1 MDTTLT
7 RVLGITNPFTQAQ
20 VQEGILA
27 WPTDLDV
34 CRKRQAVFTSM
45 KKRVDK
51 YTTLNTER
59 TLKEIEESAV
69 SLEPFLREPTPIE
82 TEGYSQVLFQG
93 TPWSAINYIP
103 FTLVILSMYKSYIV
117 PAVSLL
123 LPLLTWILPYILLR
137 VMYNVPIEF
146 SEYTSLL
153 WKMWNG
159 QRIPTT
165 PEELLNPLPDPPVD
179 AGTRIKQ
186 LVQNGW
192 TLFTLAQT
200 MWQPIQ
206 QAIHFSKLDADCLL
220 HGAMVVKL
228 KENATF
234 LITHWSPWLP
244 GWLKDWIPLCPSDTR
259 QAFAFIV
266 ETPFWLPHM
275 FRALGRFELLFR
287 LAQQPDT
294 VPVSFVD
301 AKNPLLM
308 LRNFG
313 DPAIELRNRVL
324 SSISL
329 GGKAPRHSIVTGPNR
344 GGKSSSMRGVL
355 MNIILAHSFGAVF
368 AEKGQMS
375 YISWI
380 ADGMRLDDQP
390 GTVSMFE
397 REVGFASSVL
407 QKKDGAGF
415 VVYDELFHSTN
426 PPDAIRTSEL
436 FCQAFWKK
444 ENCISMIST
453 HVYSLAKSA
462 PPTTVKQLCVE
473 AHVEDKRLVLSYKL
487 KRGICELSSVD
498 SLLKQYALLE

>member
-20 VQEGILA
+20 VKEGILA
-27 WPTDLDV
+27 WPTSL
-34 CRKRQAVFTSM
+34 QACLQRERTFQSLKEKVSSNE
-45 KKRVDK
+45 
-51 YTTLNTER
+51 TLNTQR
-59 TLKEIEESAV
+59 ILKEVEESAQA
-69 SLEPFLREPTPIE
+69 LEPFLREATPIE

-93 TPWSAINYIP
+93 TPWSSINYLP
-103 FTLVILSMYKSYIV
+103 FALLILSVYKSYIV
-117 PAVSLL
+117 PAVSLI

-153 WKMWNG
+153 WRMWNG

-165 PEELLNPLPDPPVD
+165 PEELLNPPPDLPVD
-179 AGTRIKQ
+179 AATRIKQ

-192 TLFTLAQT
+192 TLFTLGQT

-206 QAIHFSKLDADCLL
+206 QAIHFTKLDADCLSN
-220 HGAMVVKL
+220 GTMVLTL

-234 LITHWSPWLP
+234 LLTHWSPWLP
-244 GWLKDWIPLCPSDTR
+244 SWLKDWIPLCPSDTR
-259 QAFAFIV
+259 QAFAFIID
-266 ETPFWLPHM
+266 TPFWLPHM

-287 LAQQPDT
+287 LAQNA
-294 VPVSFVD
+294 VPVSFVES
-301 AKNPLLM
+301 KNPILALH
-308 LRNFG
+308 NFG
-313 DPAIELRNRVL
+313 DPSIDSKKRVL
-324 SSISL
+324 SSLSL

-397 REVGFASSVL
+397 REVSFASSVL
-407 QKKDGAGF
+407 RKKDGFGF

-436 FCQAFWKK
+436 FCSSFWKK

-453 HVYSLAKSA
+453 HVYSLAKAA
-462 PPTTVKQLCVE
+462 PSTVKQLCVE
-473 AHVEDKRLVLSYKL
+473 AHVEDKKLVLSYKL

-498 SLLKQYALLE
+498 SLLRQYALLE